1 MSDKETVEKYKE
13 VAELIHGLVL
23 TESWY
28 SETTCPLQEIVSC
41 VGRLYSNRFSD
52 IAIGMY
58 PLAYLI
64 NHRCTPNTTFVFD
77 GDHMLVRSIADI
89 KKGEEINVGV

>member
-28 SETTCPLQEIVSC
+28 SETTCPLQEILC
-41 VGRLYSNRFSD
+41 GKTLQ
-52 IAIGMY
+52 
-58 PLAYLI
+58 
-64 NHRCTPNTTFVFD
+64 
-77 GDHMLVRSIADI
+77 
-89 KKGEEINVGV
+89 